1 MKRLIIN
8 ADDFG
13 LCEGANLGILR
24 AHRHGIVTSATVM
37 MNMPGAGAALTMAP
51 PSLGVGVH
59 LTLTGGRPLCEG
71 VPTLTDDAGNFLKL
85 PALRESARTDE
96 LERELRAQVNA
107 FRASGL
113 RPTHLDSH
121 HHVHLEMPAVG
132 KLVRLLA
139 DELKVPVR
147 GMSDAVRFTGRFY
160 GQDRVSPAA
169 LLAIIDEMTDGETV
183 EVMCHPA
190 YLDPELLFGS
200 RYALPR
206 VHELATLTDPTVRD
220 ALSSRHVHLISYRD
234 LQKG

>member
-37 MNMPGAGAALTMAP
+37 MNMPGAGDALSLVP

-59 LTLTGGRPLCEG
+59 LTLTGGRPLCAN
-71 VPTLTDDAGNFLKL
+71 VPTLVDEAGNFLKL
-85 PALRESARTDE
+85 PVLRISAAAPE
-96 LERELRAQVNA
+96 LEAELRAQVDA
-107 FRASGL
+107 FCASGL

-121 HHVHLEMPAVG
+121 HHVHLELPAVG
-132 KLVRLLA
+132 DIVRRLA
-139 DELKVPVR
+139 AELGVPVR
-147 GMSDAVRFTGRFY
+147 GVGDAVRFTGRFY
-160 GQDRVSPAA
+160 GQEQVSPAA
-169 LLAIIDEMTDGETV
+169 LLSIVDDVADGETV

-190 YLDPELLFGS
+190 YLDPALLFGS

-206 VHELATLTDPTVRD
+206 VHELATLTDPGLRA
-220 ALSSRHVHLISYRD
+220 ALSARHVQLISYRD
-234 LQKG
+234 L